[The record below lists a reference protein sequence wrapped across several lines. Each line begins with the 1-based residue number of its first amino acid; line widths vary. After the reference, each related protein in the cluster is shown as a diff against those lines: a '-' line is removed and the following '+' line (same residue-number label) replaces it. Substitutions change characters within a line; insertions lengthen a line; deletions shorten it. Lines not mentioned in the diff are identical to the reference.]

1 MGVPRRNRCRDKR
14 DFLSAP
20 HSSSEMSPNGKL
32 EHRSARPEEAERC
45 HSAGR
50 HEFLSLRLFLSV
62 FHRRT
67 FTSSMHVYSVT
78 AGNLK
83 DDICFLAPDS
93 KNIRK
98 ELVSISSGRIN
109 KNKCVQQ
116 PLFPSAPINGN
127 VTNVDFLG

>member
-1 MGVPRRNRCRDKR
+1 
-14 DFLSAP
+14 
-20 HSSSEMSPNGKL
+20 
-32 EHRSARPEEAERC
+32 
-45 HSAGR
+45 
-50 HEFLSLRLFLSV
+50 
-62 FHRRT
+62 
-67 FTSSMHVYSVT
+67 MHVYSVT

-127 VTNVDFLG
+127 GTNVDFLG